1 MIEINNITVRF
12 ENKTPIENF
21 SLRVKEGE
29 KYILEGESGKGK
41 TTLLKSILGFVE
53 LESGE
58 IICDGIKLS
67 KENLVEYRSKIS
79 YLPQNLNLDFETLEQ
94 MVYYPFS
101 FEINKSLK
109 PDKSQIESIF
119 NLLNLNTSLLKQNL
133 QEVSGGEKQRAL
145 FASIMLLKRPIV
157 LLDEPTASLDI
168 VSAKTIWE
176 YIYSQKDITFI
187 CVTHNKMNNQ

>member
-1 MIEINNITVRF
+1 MIEINNITVKF

-21 SLRVKEGE
+21 SLRVKKGE

-53 LESGE
+53 IESGE
-58 IICDGIKLS
+58 IICDGVKLS

-101 FEINKSLK
+101 FEINKFLK

-119 NLLNLNTSLLKQNL
+119 KLLNLNTSLLKQNL

-187 CVTHNKMNNQ
+187 CVTHNKINNQ

>member
-21 SLRVKEGE
+21 SLRVKKGE

-67 KENLVEYRSKIS
+67 KENLGEYRSKIS

-109 PDKSQIESIF
+109 PDKSQIESTF
-119 NLLNLNTSLLKQNL
+119 KLLNLNTSLLEQNL

>member
-1 MIEINNITVRF
+1 MIEINNITVKF

-21 SLRVKEGE
+21 SLRVKKGE

-58 IICDGIKLS
+58 IICDGVKLS

-119 NLLNLNTSLLKQNL
+119 KLLNLNTSLLKQNL

-187 CVTHNKMNNQ
+187 CVTHNKINNQ

>member
-21 SLRVKEGE
+21 SLKIKKGE

-67 KENLVEYRSKIS
+67 KEDLVEYRSKIS

-101 FEINKSLK
+101 FETNKSLI

-119 NLLNLNTSLLKQNL
+119 KLLNLNTSLLKQNL

-187 CVTHNKMNNQ
+187 CVTHNKINNQ